1 MNEFQR
7 WALAHPTAVGFV
19 FAAIVGFGAYNAFR
33 GGFAYAQLRQNVSDT
48 AFSASEGLGG

>member
-7 WALAHPTAVGFV
+7 WSLAHPVLVGWV
-19 FAAIVGFGAYNAFR
+19 FGGIVGFGAYNAFR
-33 GGFAYAQLRQNVSDT
+33 GGLAYAQLRQNVSDA